1 MAEQKP
7 KRPRKPKP
15 KKLNVSSKNTWRNIL
30 KEVEKKEV
38 PVQVLER
45 MILHLLD
52 GTNVEINIK
61 EILASG
67 ADPDFVEIEINKR
80 LEDLDQYIENVD
92 FFVDIESVEKTI
104 QPETDRILAKL

>member
-7 KRPRKPKP
+7 KKIPKPKP
-15 KKLNVSSKNTWRNIL
+15 KKLNINPKSTWRNIL

-45 MILHLLD
+45 MIVHLLD

-61 EILASG
+61 EILSRG
-67 ADPDFVEIEINKR
+67 ADPDIVEIEINKR
-80 LEDLDQYIENVD
+80 LEELEQYIENVD

-104 QPETDRILAKL
+104 QPETDKILAKL